1 MRTEENSIVEKS
13 GTVSGRRQ
21 AFLLFVP
28 LLLIYAASYFQ
39 RTALPGTIF
48 NELQR
53 ELSIDAAQV
62 AAIGS
67 AFVYAYSLPQLV
79 TGMFIDRF
87 CGARVVVFGGLVF
100 VAGALWMP
108 FCTSY
113 PLLCASRAVTGL
125 GASAMYLSL
134 VKEIDR
140 LFGRQQYALM
150 IGIAYFC
157 GYGGGLCGK
166 LPFAALCRH
175 YPWRHVMFGAGVLAL
190 VFYLVFLIAKS
201 RTAMPPVP
209 RTKFSF
215 APLKH
220 TLANGYTWLVN
231 FCSTVNFCVYFT
243 IQTVFGEKFLMDFT
257 GMSSTKASVVTF
269 SMTLVCMFVM
279 LGTRGLFKL
288 TGNRRKPLLL
298 GATGLCF
305 ANALLMSV
313 GIWFRLPYWFFVIVY
328 LGFAVGAGSPPL
340 FTMVMQELNS
350 RDGITQTTALGNLLG
365 YLAVAVFAPVA
376 GWVLRRAGGV
386 MTDGVTV
393 YSQTAYLT
401 VFAAVAVIAA
411 VSLTAS
417 FFVPETRGHYL
428 HLRIG

>member
-1 MRTEENSIVEKS
+1 MEKTENSCS
-13 GTVSGRRQ
+13 RRQ
-21 AFLLFVP
+21 AFLLFIP
-28 LLLIYAASYFQ
+28 LLMIYAASYFQ

-48 NELQR
+48 DELQK

-113 PLLCASRAVTGL
+113 PMLCLSRAVTGL

-134 VKEIDR
+134 VKETDR
-140 LFGRQQYALM
+140 LFGRRQYALM

-166 LPFAALCRH
+166 LPFAALCQH
-175 YPWRHVMFGAGVLAL
+175 FPWRHVMFAAGLLAL
-190 VFYLVFLIAKS
+190 LVYIVFLVAKS
-201 RTAMPPVP
+201 QAVMPPVP
-209 RTKFSF
+209 ERKFSF

-220 TLANGYTWLVN
+220 TLCNGYTWLVN

-257 GMSSTKASVVTF
+257 GMSSTRASVVTF
-269 SMTLVCMFVM
+269 AMTLVCMFVM
-279 LGTRGLFKL
+279 LGTRGLFKF
-288 TGNRRKPLLL
+288 TSDRRRPLLI

-305 ANALLMSV
+305 VNALLMSV
-313 GIWFRLPYWFFVIVY
+313 GIRFRLPYWFFVIVY
-328 LGFAVGAGSPPL
+328 LGFAVGAGAPPL

-365 YLAVAVFAPVA
+365 YLAVAVFAPIA
-376 GWVLRRAGGV
+376 GRVLRYAGGEMVNGV
-386 MTDGVTV
+386 MV

-401 VFAAVAVIAA
+401 VFAAVTVIAA
-411 VSLTAS
+411 TSLTAS
-417 FFVPETRGHYL
+417 FFVPETKGHYL
-428 HLRIG
+428 HLHVN